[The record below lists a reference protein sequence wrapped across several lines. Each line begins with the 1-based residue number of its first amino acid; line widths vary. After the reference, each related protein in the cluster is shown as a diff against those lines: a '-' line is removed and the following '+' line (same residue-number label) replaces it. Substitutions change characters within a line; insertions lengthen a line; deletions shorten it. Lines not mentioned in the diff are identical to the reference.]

1 MQTTVQFVLVML
13 QYYRSYLRPTRPS
26 GKSQTITL
34 KARGGKNNVHSSV
47 IHFEVRG
54 AAPKKFK
61 EKDQSDLLQGEQNE
75 ALQAPFQQCLQHLEY

>member
-1 MQTTVQFVLVML
+1 ML

-34 KARGGKNNVHSSV
+34 KAREEKNNVRSSV
-47 IHFEVRG
+47 ICFEVRG
-54 AAPKKFK
+54 AAPKIFK

-75 ALQAPFQQCLQHLEY
+75 ALQGPFQQCLQHLEY